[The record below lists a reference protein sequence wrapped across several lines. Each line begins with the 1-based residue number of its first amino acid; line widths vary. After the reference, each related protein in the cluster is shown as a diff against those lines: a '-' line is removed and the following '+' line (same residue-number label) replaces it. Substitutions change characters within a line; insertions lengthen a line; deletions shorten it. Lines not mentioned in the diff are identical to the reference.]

1 VFQQHRGA
9 EPFAKTLLRGDEVE
23 LVAERFG
30 RELLLL
36 ELFQLQVLVLPRGGA
51 DGLGSEFGVER
62 QELLVAGASRP
73 SLGDAFL
80 ALLFGGIPPEVVER
94 NSQRRRRVAQEIIF
108 HSRRLALTQSI
119 LVDVGGLDRESVV
132 EGKSVD

>member
-1 VFQQHRGA
+1 MFQQHRGA
-9 EPFAKTLLRGDEVE
+9 EPFAKTILPGDEVE

-30 RELLLL
+30 RVLL
-36 ELFQLQVLVLPRGGA
+36 LPRGGA
-51 DGLGSEFGVER
+51 NGLGSEFGVER

-73 SLGDAFL
+73 SLGDALL
-80 ALLFGGIPPEVVER
+80 ALLFGGAPAEVVER

-108 HSRRLALTQSI
+108 HSRRLELTQGI